1 VSLVSSAD
9 RSYVDSWRDRDGRLE
24 CPAGGNDDTKY
35 RRNARLRFQSPPP
48 LSLHAWLRWDRIRS
62 LIPPPPATVLEI
74 GCGEG
79 AVGALLSRCYSYVG
93 VEPDA
98 ASFAMAIR
106 RIRDAGV
113 VVNSTVEG
121 TPGRFDL
128 VCAFEV
134 LEHMKDD
141 RATLIQWRERVRL
154 GGHLIVSVPAGR
166 HRFGAADEKAGHY
179 RRYDPDDLLT
189 ALVAAGFKEATVL
202 AYGFPLGYWLEAGRN
217 AYARCRPGPQS
228 LEERTAASGRWLQPP
243 DWAAAL
249 TRLGS
254 WPSGSR
260 SAHFRWGQGLWL
272 APALKPSTASPSS
285 EPPRAFRTKTGDA
298 GRRQST
304 SS

>member
-1 VSLVSSAD
+1 VSLVRSAD

-24 CPAGGNDDTKY
+24 CPAGGNDDTKH
-35 RRNARLRFQSPPP
+35 RRDARLPFQSPPP

-79 AVGALLSRCYSYVG
+79 AVGALLSRCYAYVG

-98 ASFAMAIR
+98 ASFAVATN

-113 VVNSTVEG
+113 VVNANVED
-121 TPGRFDL
+121 TRGRFDV

-134 LEHMKDD
+134 LEHMEDD
-141 RATLIQWRERVRL
+141 HATLIQWRDRVRL

-179 RRYDPDDLLT
+179 RRYDLDDLLT
-189 ALVAAGFKEATVL
+189 ALVAAGFKEATVR

-243 DWAAAL
+243 DWAL
-249 TRLGS
+249 TRLGA
-254 WPSGSR
+254 WP
-260 SAHFRWGQGLWL
+260 FRLAQRPFPMGTGLV
-272 APALKPSTASPSS
+272 A
-285 EPPRAFRTKTGDA
+285 RARA
-298 GRRQST
+298 
-304 SS
+304 